1 MILFGKKNEIMNYYK
16 NKEIKLDLTEIK
28 FCNCYY
34 YKNSIDK
41 YVLGEINTIKYLG
54 KKIKLSFID

>member
-1 MILFGKKNEIMNYYK
+1 MNYYI

-28 FCNCYY
+28 FYNCYY

-41 YVLGEINTIKYLG
+41 YILNEINTTKYLG
-54 KKIKLSFID
+54 KKIKLSLID